1 MIKNA
6 KKTNNELFFKFFK
19 NLLFERVPHM
29 KTICNDDEIYI
40 AFVIYEGVFSL
51 KVILAKF
58 TKARE

>member
-1 MIKNA
+1 MLGD
-6 KKTNNELFFKFFK
+6 KKCQKGQQRTFFK

-51 KVILAKF
+51 KVILAKS